1 MRLWNKLFC
10 VPGETTVK
18 YLPLVGL
25 EIHAQI
31 MTRTKLFSGATFD
44 DDART
49 NTSVALFD
57 IAIPGTLPVLNKAAV
72 MKGITA
78 GLLLN
83 CTIPERCQFVRKH
96 YFYADMP
103 AGYQITQQNHPIAY
117 SGFFEYYVHCNDEA
131 SVL

>member
-1 MRLWNKLFC
+1 MRASVHICIIF
-10 VPGETTVK
+10 
-18 YLPLVGL
+18 
-25 EIHAQI
+25 
-31 MTRTKLFSGATFD
+31 RTKLFSGATFD